1 MRKTVFT
8 YGLISGIISAG
19 FLFGSMLYMKS
30 KGSAYLDNGM
40 VIGYASMLLSFIF
53 IYFAQASYRDN
64 IGNGH
69 ITYGKAFQVGIIVT
83 VISCLC
89 YTIAWMFI
97 SAYLVPDFMD
107 KYQECSINKMRSSGM
122 TAEQIANKTAEL
134 KHMAQ
139 LYKNPFFKAGITFLE
154 PFPVGLIV
162 TLISSFIVR
171 IKRKTAPAT
180 R

>member
-19 FLFGSMLYMKS
+19 FLFGSMLYMKNR
-30 KGSAYLDNGM
+30 GTDYLDNGM
-40 VIGYASMLLSFIF
+40 MIGYASMLLSFIL

-69 ITYGKAFQVGIIVT
+69 ITYGKAFQVGLIVT

-97 SAYLVPDFMD
+97 SAYIVPDFME
-107 KYQECSINKMRSSGM
+107 KYQEYSISKMQSSGM
-122 TAEQIANKTAEL
+122 TAAQIAKKSEEM
-134 KHMAQ
+134 KQMAQ

-154 PFPVGLIV
+154 PFPVGLVV

-171 IKRKTAPAT
+171 IKRKTSPAV